1 MKILNNKHIPCLM
14 AALLLGLLACTPE
27 NPSDSVKQT
36 TIRVSVLPDRN
47 GELLKSKYQAILIYL
62 STKTTRNYQL
72 IIPKNYDHALQMF
85 LKKESDLAFFGGYT
99 FVKANFMGKA
109 LPLVSRNTDKKF
121 TSVVLVSTTNQAQT
135 LEDLKGSS
143 FSFGSTLSTSGHL
156 MPRSF
161 FKDLNI
167 LPESFFSSVTYS
179 GAHDKTILQI
189 SQGKVNAGVANVQ
202 IYKNMLKDGRIT
214 NEDVRVLWSSPEFQD
229 YVWAFQ
235 NDMEAALIN
244 DIRNA
249 FLAMSLNEP
258 TSKKILNDLDAGFFV
273 PVSMDDFEIL
283 QNVISELDM

>member
-1 MKILNNKHIPCLM
+1 MKILNNKYKLCLM
-14 AALLLGLLACTPE
+14 ATLLSGLLACTPE
-27 NPSDSVKQT
+27 NSSDSVKQT

-47 GELLKSKYQAILIYL
+47 EELLKSKYQPFLNYL

-85 LKKESDLAFFGGYT
+85 LNQESDLAFFGGYT
-99 FVKANFMGKA
+99 FVKANSMGKA
-109 LPLVSRNTDKKF
+109 LPLVSRDTDKKF
-121 TSVVLVSTTNQAQT
+121 TSVVLVSTTNEAQT
-135 LEDLKGSS
+135 LQDLKGSS

-189 SQGKVNAGVANVQ
+189 SQGEVNAGVANVHV
-202 IYKNMLKDGRIT
+202 YKNMLKDGRIT
-214 NEDVRVLWSSPEFQD
+214 NEDVRVLWSSPEYQD

-235 NDMEAALIN
+235 NDMDDALIN

-258 TSKKILNDLDAGFFV
+258 ASKKILDDLDAVFFV
-273 PVSMDDFEIL
+273 PVSMNDFEIL
-283 QNVISELDM
+283 QSVISELDM